1 MYGITDLMSQK
12 EKTNIRIMTTAGVRN
27 DGRGCLDARPV
38 NLEVAVMPDCYGSAR
53 VRIGRTDVLATVR
66 AEFSV
71 PNPPGRRGAG
81 PLDISVDLR
90 GIGGEGR
97 SLLFRSR
104 KDALEDY
111 SYLTCKILERM
122 YNTYT
127 CRVIRDSRL
136 EIIPGQL
143 HWLLHVDVSPVESDG
158 NLLDAITLAVRS
170 ALRSTWL
177 PHIDVFKNEETGAQD
192 VRVCDDR
199 SRYWR
204 LEALCAPLT
213 VTLLRVGTKW
223 VVDPTE
229 TEEAAADGRLIMGL
243 RLPYPDEE
251 VGMAD
256 DEREA
261 LKGKPNSEPPRRR
274 SCIATTQVSSAAL
287 YH

>member
-1 MYGITDLMSQK
+1 MCGSYLPARRLLYFLLLFAPSCWLSEADMYGITDLMSQK

-143 HWLLHVDVSPVESDG
+143 HWLLHVDVSPVERVRWQ
-158 NLLDAITLAVRS
+158 LAR
-170 ALRSTWL
+170 R
-177 PHIDVFKNEETGAQD
+177 HH
-192 VRVCDDR
+192 
-199 SRYWR
+199 
-204 LEALCAPLT
+204 
-213 VTLLRVGTKW
+213 
-223 VVDPTE
+223 
-229 TEEAAADGRLIMGL
+229 
-243 RLPYPDEE
+243 
-251 VGMAD
+251 
-256 DEREA
+256 
-261 LKGKPNSEPPRRR
+261 PRR
-274 SCIATTQVSSAAL
+274 SICFALHLAAS
-287 YH
+287 H